1 MCLTMETFSVEPVSR
16 NSSVWRRSIRIL
28 AILAVAG
35 LSYVAV
41 RDLDLADLWL
51 GIGAL
56 QVWQLGVL
64 FFVDLGIHALMTAR
78 WWFIIRSRD
87 RTVPYLPLIAIRLA
101 AFGISYFT
109 LGPQVGGEPIQVA
122 YLLRYRRTT
131 LPRAAASVLMD
142 KLLELLANFALLGLA
157 LASIPN
163 AQVLAALPGATLP
176 VVAILLIL
184 AAWPL
189 VHVVLLSKGRR
200 PLSSLIRA
208 LPHAQRDSRLAR
220 HVRAAEGLAGQF
232 CRKQRSALLAAI
244 SVSLLAA
251 TMSVVEYSLITSFIV
266 HRLTL
271 WQNVTAWSAGW
282 LSFLSPTPAGLGAL
296 EASQVLT
303 LGAFGV
309 PAGLAIG
316 VALIM
321 RARDLVF
328 GGGGLLIAAATAT
341 RLRSERQTRSVLV
354 EKEP

>member
-1 MCLTMETFSVEPVSR
+1 M
-16 NSSVWRRSIRIL
+16 RRSAQIL
-28 AILAVAG
+28 AILVVAG
-35 LSYVAV
+35 LSYAAV
-41 RDLDLADLWL
+41 RHLDLTDLWL

-56 QVWQLGVL
+56 QAWQLGVL
-64 FFVDLGIHALMTAR
+64 FLVDLGIHALMTGR
-78 WWFIIRSRD
+78 WWIIIRSRD
-87 RTVPYLPLIAIRLA
+87 RKVPYVPLIAIRLA

-109 LGPQVGGEPIQVA
+109 LGPQIGGEPIQVA
-122 YLLRYRRTT
+122 YLLRYRPTT

-163 AQVLAALPGATLP
+163 AGLLAALPTASLP
-176 VVAILLIL
+176 VVAILLVL
-184 AAWPL
+184 AAWPV
-189 VHVVLLSKGRR
+189 VHVVLLSNGNR
-200 PLSSLIRA
+200 PLSALIRA
-208 LPHAQRDSRLAR
+208 LPRAYRDSRLAR
-220 HVRAAEGLAGQF
+220 HVRAAEGLASQF
-232 CRKQRSALLAAI
+232 CRRQRSALLAAI
-244 SVSLLAA
+244 LVSLLAA
-251 TMSVVEYSLITSFIV
+251 GASVMEYSLITSFVV
-266 HRLTL
+266 HKLTI

-309 PAGLAIG
+309 PAGLAMA

-321 RARDLVF
+321 RARDLIF

-341 RLRSERQTRSVLV
+341 RLRSERRTRNVLV